1 MQCPALNRLASIES
15 AFSLCQSTT
24 DSQVPQN
31 TNPDSAALAAQS
43 KFSGDI
49 INSSKFPAAQAPPP
63 DETAKIETDYWPC
76 PPSHATLGRLLP
88 LASPGRLAYREAC

>member
-1 MQCPALNRLASIES
+1 MRCPALNGMASVVS
-15 AFSLCQSTT
+15 TFRLCQST

-43 KFSGDI
+43 KFAGDI
-49 INSSKFPAAQAPPP
+49 IKSSKFPAAQAPQP

-76 PPSHATLGRLLP
+76 PPSLAALGRLLP
-88 LASPGRLAYREAC
+88 LAPPGRFSLLRSM